1 MKDSYFGFGSPQQQ
15 ADMHAR
21 SKTLTF
27 FSGLRMEQVG
37 GQYANVSYWLGIHLK
52 TTRFNDSESTFFWET
67 LYTVHFQI

>member
-15 ADMHAR
+15 ADMLAR

-37 GQYANVSYWLGIHLK
+37 GQYANVSYWRQHEM
-52 TTRFNDSESTFFWET
+52 TWDSF
-67 LYTVHFQI
+67 